1 MLKTFLKSALRNLF
15 KDKLY
20 SLINILG
27 LAIGVTCFV
36 FIALWVLDEL
46 SYDRFLPNVDR
57 LYRVAVD
64 NKVNNTIQQY
74 AASSSP
80 MAVTMAKEFPEVE
93 KFARFNISRPTL
105 TNPETNE
112 IFRGDNFTFVD
123 PEAIEMLDL
132 KFIAGDP
139 SAALSSLNSVILTE
153 EMATKYFGDADP
165 IGKSLHFSG
174 RPHTVP
180 DERDYQVTGVFEN
193 FPQNSH
199 FNIDFLASYAT
210 LEHFASRVTQNW
222 DWYFSYS
229 YVLLKEDASPRAL
242 EAKLPE
248 MVSRNMPAESAAI
261 TRIWLEPVADIHL
274 HSNLMFGQG
283 QGDITNVYLFSA
295 VAVLILLIACVNFMN
310 LATARSLKRSKEVGV
325 KKVMGAGRKQ
335 LIYQFLGESI
345 ITSLLAVI
353 IAVGL
358 MELLLPQFNLLAQ
371 KNLSVHYWGNHSIL
385 PGLLGLIIVLGLMSG
400 SYPAFFLSAFN
411 PMKVLK
417 GGSSRTTGGAG
428 HSGLRKGLIVFQF
441 VIAIVLV
448 IGTQVVRDQLE
459 YFRDK
464 KLGFDK
470 DQVVW
475 LRLPMQE
482 HYESFKNTLLAN
494 AAIQRVA
501 RASGTPVGQTIR
513 YGYRSEAMSPEDQN
527 LIPTFSV
534 DHEYASLLS
543 LEMVAGRSFSREFG
557 TDSAAYV
564 INESA
569 VGLFGWEKP
578 EQAIGQRLR
587 REDAVEGEIIGVV
600 KNFNFTSLR
609 QEIEPLVMS
618 ADPSAYN
625 LAFAKLA
632 GGNIPATLEFIEQ
645 TYRTFFPGQ
654 PYLLSFLEQTLENQ
668 YRTEI
673 QLGKVFTYFASLAIF
688 IACLGLFG
696 LSSFS
701 AEQHTKEIGVR
712 KVLGASVSSIIVL
725 LSKEFSRLVLVAF
738 VVGCPLA
745 YYFMNRWLSDFAY
758 RIEISPPTFLL
769 AGALALGIALIS
781 VSYNAIRA
789 ALANP
794 VESLRYE

>member
-1 MLKTFLKSALRNLF
+1 MVKNFLKAAFRNLF

-46 SYDRFLPNVDR
+46 SYDRFLPNIDR
-57 LYRVAVD
+57 LYRLAVD
-64 NKVNNTIQQY
+64 NEVNNTIQQY
-74 AASSSP
+74 AVSSSP
-80 MAVTMAKEFPEVE
+80 MTPAMAKEFPEVE
-93 KFARFNISRPTL
+93 KMFRLNISGPTL

-112 IFRGDNFTFVD
+112 IFRGDAFAFTD

-139 SAALSSLNSVILTE
+139 STALSSLNSVILTE

-165 IGKSLHFSG
+165 IGKSLHFNG

-180 DERDYQVTGVFEN
+180 DERDYQVTGVIEN
-193 FPQNSH
+193 FPKNSH
-199 FNIDFLASYAT
+199 FNINFLASYAT

-229 YVLLKEDASPRAL
+229 YVLLQEGSDPRAL

-248 MVSRNMPAESAAI
+248 MVNRNMPAESAAI
-261 TRIWLEPVADIHL
+261 TRIWLQPVTDIHL
-274 HSNLMFGQG
+274 RSNLMFDSNN
-283 QGDITNVYLFSA
+283 GDIANVYLFSA
-295 VAVLILLIACVNFMN
+295 IAALIILIACVNFMN

-371 KNLSVHYWGNHSIL
+371 KNLTVHYWGSQSIL
-385 PGLLGLIIVLGLMSG
+385 PGLLGLVVVLGLIAG

-417 GGSSRTTGGAG
+417 GASGRTTGG
-428 HSGLRKGLIVFQF
+428 SGLRKGLIVFQF
-441 VIAIVLV
+441 AIAIVLV
-448 IGTQVVRDQLE
+448 IGTQVVQEQLE
-459 YFRDK
+459 YFRNK
-464 KLGFDK
+464 KLGFDQ

-475 LRLPMQE
+475 LRLPSQE
-482 HYESFKNTLLAN
+482 NYESFRNTLLAN
-494 AAIQRVA
+494 AGIQRMA

-513 YGYRSEAMSPEDQN
+513 YGYRSEAMAPEDQN
-527 LIPTFSV
+527 LIPTFSI
-534 DHEYASLLS
+534 DHEYANLLG
-543 LEMVAGRSFSREFG
+543 LEMAAGRSFSREFG
-557 TDSAAYV
+557 ADSSAYV

-569 VGLFGWEKP
+569 VGLFGWQKP

-609 QEIEPLVMS
+609 QEIEPLVML

-625 LAFAKLA
+625 LAFVKLA
-632 GGNIPATLEFIEQ
+632 AGDIPATLEFIEQ
-645 TYRTFFPGQ
+645 NYRTFFPGH
-654 PYLLSFLEQTLENQ
+654 PYQSSFLEQTLENQ
-668 YRTEI
+668 YRAEI
-673 QLGKVFTYFASLAIF
+673 QLGKIFTYFASLAIL

-745 YYFMNRWLSDFAY
+745 YYCMSRWLSDFAY
-758 RIEISPPTFLL
+758 RIVISPPTFLL

-789 ALANP
+789 ALTNP